1 MLQVADGHS
10 DDCRCMMQEARSAIQ
25 PDAVLRKLNMHIM
38 VKFCLLVRAVH
49 AVAGVNCTSWL
60 WMRVQWQPMMVLPCR
75 HL

>member
-1 MLQVADGHS
+1 
-10 DDCRCMMQEARSAIQ
+10 MQEARSAIQ

-49 AVAGVNCTSWL
+49 AVAGVKCTSWL
-60 WMRVQWQPMMVLPCR
+60 WMRVQWQPMMLLPCR